1 MEELDPEEQF
11 LRDARNGNLEG
22 IQKLLM
28 SKIKEEAKIDINCK
42 GRTCHW
48 VSIDHSY
55 VTRPVLIFV
64 NEPFF
69 CD

>member
-22 IQKLLM
+22 IQRLLM

-42 GRTCHW
+42 GKTRHW
-48 VSIDHSY
+48 VSNVQSYHSRY
-55 VTRPVLIFV
+55 F
-64 NEPFF
+64 
-69 CD
+69 